1 MPSDRAVYDITPPRE
16 LEDRN
21 LNSIKHGVPE
31 SSTISTSASSIEAN
45 NISDVATLLKARLQY
60 AQIKL
65 KTGMSAEELQ
75 QIEQAFL
82 CSPRQPRRPLPS
94 EFPPTPA
101 SPSPYA
107 RRIKRLLLSAMTL
120 MKKSWQKKKRLRK
133 QKKNELVQ
141 DEAAA
146 RAILMLSSS
155 SSSSFQNKQHR
166 PALFAPTTPSSPPP
180 HDTVMDCPSSAESKS
195 SQEEPMQRRP
205 SWGMYKK
212 FKQPLPPDDI
222 YDAVSNV
229 PNYKERS
236 RYIGQALKQSRNEY
250 ADKGNHHRLHSLT
263 LPAVSNDHE
272 QVHYNRPMPR
282 LHLHSYKPPPPPM
295 FGRPLLEDPFNSK
308 PIAHE
313 NVSSPPHSRSPPSP
327 PVFKQ

>member
-1 MPSDRAVYDITPPRE
+1 MPSVRAVYNITPPRE

-21 LNSIKHGVPE
+21 LNSIKHNVPE
-31 SSTISTSASSIEAN
+31 SSTSTSASSTDTN
-45 NISDVATLLKARLQY
+45 NISDVARLLKARLQY

-101 SPSPYA
+101 SPSPHA

-120 MKKSWQKKKRLRK
+120 MKKSWQKKKRLRE

-141 DEAAA
+141 DETAA

-155 SSSSFQNKQHR
+155 SPSSFKNRQHR
-166 PALFAPTTPSSPPP
+166 PAVFEPTAPSSPPP
-180 HDTVMDCPSSAESKS
+180 HDTATNCPISAESVS

-205 SWGMYKK
+205 SWSMYKK

-229 PNYKERS
+229 PNYEERS

-250 ADKGNHHRLHSLT
+250 ADKENHHRLHSLS
-263 LPAVSNDHE
+263 LPAFSKGHE
-272 QVHYNRPMPR
+272 QVHYNRPLPR
-282 LHLHSYKPPPPPM
+282 LLLHSYKPPPPPM

-308 PIAHE
+308 PITHE
-313 NVSSPPHSRSPPSP
+313 NVSSSPYSRSP